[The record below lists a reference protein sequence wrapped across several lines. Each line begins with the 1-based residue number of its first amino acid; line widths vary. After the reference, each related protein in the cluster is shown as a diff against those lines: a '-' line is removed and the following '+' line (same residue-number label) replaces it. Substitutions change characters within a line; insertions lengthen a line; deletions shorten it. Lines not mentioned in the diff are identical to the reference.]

1 MFDCA
6 GYVFGSGLVVRIE
19 KKKGG
24 GGKNRAAFAMLNS
37 ASGGEAGLKESLTV
51 CHLKGRTRP
60 VSSALSPLSR
70 RSASPRGDF
79 RPPVSHSG

>member
-24 GGKNRAAFAMLNS
+24 KRIEL
-37 ASGGEAGLKESLTV
+37 
-51 CHLKGRTRP
+51 HLP
-60 VSSALSPLSR
+60 C
-70 RSASPRGDF
+70 
-79 RPPVSHSG
+79 

>member
-24 GGKNRAAFAMLNS
+24 GGRIEL
-37 ASGGEAGLKESLTV
+37 
-51 CHLKGRTRP
+51 HLP
-60 VSSALSPLSR
+60 C
-70 RSASPRGDF
+70 
-79 RPPVSHSG
+79 